1 MGDSQLNLLSYKKAA
16 NVWTEALPL
25 GNGRLGAMHFGGV
38 EVDQF
43 QLNEDTL
50 WSGPPNKNEKQYDDR
65 ESLIKVRKL
74 IDEDKYEEAI
84 DETKNMFGPYTQ
96 AYMPLGNLKIQYLHG
111 DIAQKYER
119 TLNIEEAISS
129 VKYTVGKV
137 EFTREAF
144 ISHPHQVLAIQL
156 TSSVEKGLNVNITL
170 DSLLKYRTSNAKE
183 EVILQGVCPEACA
196 PTYFH
201 ENDQPIIYGEFGET
215 KAIHFEGR
223 LGVVVEN
230 GQVESEN
237 GRLSIQ
243 NASKAVLYFSVATS
257 FNGFDQ
263 LPGKC
268 FDELTR
274 KNEEILTQAMS
285 ISYEQLKEAHIQDY
299 QNLFKRVDLSLEYEK
314 PEETLDTDERVRKY
328 GADDLGMVGL
338 LFQYGRYLMIASSR
352 EGTQPANLQ
361 GIWNDLTRAPWSSN
375 YTLNINAEM
384 NYWPAEVTNLAE
396 CHRPL
401 LKAIEELSVNGE
413 KMVQ

>member
-50 WSGPPNKNEKQYDDR
+50 WSGPPNREKQYDDR

-74 IDEDKYEEAI
+74 IDEGEYEEAI

-119 TLNIEEAISS
+119 ALNIEEAISS

-156 TSSVEKGLNVNITL
+156 TSSVEKSLNVNITL
-170 DSLLKYRTSNAKE
+170 DSLLKYRTSNTEE
-183 EVILQGVCPEACA
+183 EVILQGVCPESCA

-230 GQVESEN
+230 GQVESQN

-268 FDELTR
+268 FDELT
-274 KNEEILTQAMS
+274 
-285 ISYEQLKEAHIQDY
+285 
-299 QNLFKRVDLSLEYEK
+299 
-314 PEETLDTDERVRKY
+314 
-328 GADDLGMVGL
+328 
-338 LFQYGRYLMIASSR
+338 
-352 EGTQPANLQ
+352 
-361 GIWNDLTRAPWSSN
+361 
-375 YTLNINAEM
+375 
-384 NYWPAEVTNLAE
+384 
-396 CHRPL
+396 
-401 LKAIEELSVNGE
+401 E
-413 KMVQ
+413 KMKRFLRRQ